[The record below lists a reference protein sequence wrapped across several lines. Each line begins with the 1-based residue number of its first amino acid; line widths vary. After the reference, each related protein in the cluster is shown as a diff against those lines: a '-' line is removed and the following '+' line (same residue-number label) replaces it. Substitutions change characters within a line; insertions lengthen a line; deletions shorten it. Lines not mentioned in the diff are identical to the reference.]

1 MSSPLTTTPNGS
13 LQDGLEEFPFTNS
26 LSAVPKTK
34 NSKKKKA
41 ARQNYPTNNTKN
53 VSKIPVSPLGQNR
66 NGCKEDEEKKEI
78 QLDYDSPDCIEV
90 HTNGHLDN
98 TSNIKD
104 KITIENSNSGLLNE
118 TETSIR
124 LKLMSQEREDLLIE
138 AENFRKS
145 LEDIQGRHDSDF
157 SNIKCKHADEISQIK
172 LEHEKEISELQR
184 KYTEEIA
191 QIKVD
196 LDESV
201 AVKEA
206 AEAQYQNLL
215 GRVSTIKS
223 SLGERFKAD
232 RQELAEART
241 QIEELELARKIQE
254 QRYREL
260 EERIEISDSAYQE
273 AQREIS
279 SLTEQYNSS
288 QQELSHHLDDLSTQ
302 LIQLRSEAD
311 ASKEATASWE
321 MLAMEERSRRE
332 GLTQRIKD
340 ADDQASSYRQ
350 SLESAIRESDH
361 HLETIENLRRNIDVA
376 QDTHKRELQET
387 TESYER
393 QLQDLKKLI
402 HEANSRIN
410 ELESSHDDQRAELD
424 RLAPIEKEL
433 KEKNLLIGKLRHE
446 TIILNEHLIKAL
458 RFLKKTKPEDNID
471 RQIVTN
477 HFLHFLAL
485 DRSDPKKFQVLQLI
499 ASLLNWTD
507 EQKEQ
512 AGLARP
518 GASNFNHRLPSN
530 TFHRTPS
537 SPSLSVDLF
546 NDGSTRKESL
556 TELWKGFIGRTT
568 EDGEMENNFESQVVP
583 STAKPEKE

>member
-1 MSSPLTTTPNGS
+1 MSSTSTTTPNGS

-26 LSAVPKTK
+26 LSPVPKTK
-34 NSKKKKA
+34 NSKKKKVVKH
-41 ARQNYPTNNTKN
+41 NFPTNNTKII
-53 VSKIPVSPLGQNR
+53 SKIPVSPLGQNR
-66 NGCKEDEEKKEI
+66 DGCKEGEENKETS
-78 QLDYDSPDCIEV
+78 LDNDSPECIEV
-90 HTNGHLDN
+90 HTNGLLDKI
-98 TSNIKD
+98 SDVKD
-104 KITIENSNSGLLNE
+104 KITEENSNSSLLNE
-118 TETSIR
+118 TETSMR
-124 LKLMSQEREDLLIE
+124 LKLMSQEREDLLLE

-157 SNIKCKHADEISQIK
+157 SDIKSKHADEILKIK
-172 LEHEKEISELQR
+172 SEHEKEISELQQ

-191 QIKVD
+191 QIKVE
-196 LDESV
+196 LDESI
-201 AVKEA
+201 AVKDA

-241 QIEELELARKIQE
+241 QIEELELARETQE
-254 QRYREL
+254 QRQREL
-260 EERIEISDSAYQE
+260 EKRIEISDSAYQE
-273 AQREIS
+273 ARREIS
-279 SLTEQYNSS
+279 CLTEQYNSS

-340 ADDQASSYRQ
+340 ADEQVLSYRQ

-361 HLETIENLRRNIDVA
+361 YLETIENLRRSIDVA
-376 QDTHKRELQET
+376 QDTQKRELQET

-393 QLQDLKKLI
+393 QIEDLKKLI
-402 HEANSRIN
+402 HEANSRIS
-410 ELESSHDDQRAELD
+410 EYESSHNVQQAELD
-424 RLAPIEKEL
+424 RLAPVEKEL

-446 TIILNEHLIKAL
+446 TIVLNEHLTKAL

-518 GASNFNHRLPSN
+518 GASNFNYRLPSN
-530 TFHRTPS
+530 NFHRTPS
-537 SPSLSVDLF
+537 SSSLSIDLF

-568 EDGEMENNFESQVVP
+568 EDGEMQNNTESQVMS
-583 STAKPEKE
+583 STTKPEKE